1 MQHQFPPDV
10 EQRIHEKMASGRYAS
25 EDDLFR
31 TALDTLE
38 SVETEAHDLQTAI
51 DAVKNGDAPVP
62 LDDAFR
68 ALHCRLVD
76 FCFLDKDPCFFAA

>member
-1 MQHQFPPDV
+1 
-10 EQRIHEKMASGRYAS
+10 MASGRYAS

-38 SVETEAHDLQTAI
+38 SVETEAQGLQAAI
-51 DAVKNGDAPVP
+51 DSVKNGDTPVP

-68 ALHCRLVD
+68 ALRQKYGLPTDV
-76 FCFLDKDPCFFAA
+76 

>member
-10 EQRIHEKMASGRYAS
+10 EVRIHARMASGRYAS

-31 TALDTLE
+31 VALDTLE
-38 SVETEAHDLQTAI
+38 SLETEARELQTVI

-62 LDDAFR
+62 LGDAFR
-68 ALHCRLVD
+68 ELRQKYNLPTDV
-76 FCFLDKDPCFFAA
+76 